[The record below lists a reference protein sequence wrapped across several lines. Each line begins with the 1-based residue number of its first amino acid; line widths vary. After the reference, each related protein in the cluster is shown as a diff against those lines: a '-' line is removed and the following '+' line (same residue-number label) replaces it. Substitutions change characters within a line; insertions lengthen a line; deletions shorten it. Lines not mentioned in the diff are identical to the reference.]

1 MPTNGP
7 VRDDSPAGLAA
18 AWSDQDFRHAHPDV
32 PEHLPYQPFYCEE
45 NIWQLCRHAQ
55 PGPGE
60 RLVAVVTGYGGR
72 CALWHQRTAEVGG
85 DAVLWDY
92 HVMLFANGPDWQV
105 WDLDTDLGLPVP
117 AAAYLNATFPVGPR
131 IPARFLPRFRL
142 IVPDDYRA
150 HLRSDR
156 SHMRDEHGEL
166 TSPPPPWPPP
176 GGGRDSNL
184 ARFISGDGTVVGEVM
199 GLPGLKKKLGLTAD
213 G

>member
-7 VRDDSPAGLAA
+7 ARDDSAAGMAA
-18 AWSDQDFRHAHPDV
+18 AWSDQGFRHEHPDV
-32 PEHLPYQPFYCEE
+32 PAHLPYQPFYCEE

-72 CALWHQRTAEVGG
+72 CALWHQRTAEVAG

-92 HVMLFANGPDWQV
+92 HVMLFAGGPHWQV

-117 AAAYLNATFPVGPR
+117 AAAYLDATFPAGPR

-142 IVPDDYRA
+142 VDPADYRA

-156 SHMRDEHGEL
+156 SHMRGADGEL

-176 GGGRDSNL
+176 GGGRDTNL

-199 GLPGLKKKLGLTAD
+199 GMSGLRKRLGLMAD